1 MRCLRFMVGARDL
14 AVDLSWVRE
23 VCPVVRLRAMPGA
36 PEWLRGLMDHHGVL
50 VPVLDL
56 GLLLGGSA
64 VEPLVGARILLLEG
78 PIDGSHDARHTLF
91 GALVDAVDAPATLD
105 RDGSWSAP
113 GDLPVMP
120 FVGEVARVGAQPVFV
135 MDAGRLA
142 LHHAGLPRQSAP
154 TRALTDDSR

>member
-1 MRCLRFMVGARDL
+1 MVGTRDL

-36 PEWLRGLMDHHGVL
+36 PDWLRGLMDHHGVL

-56 GLLLGGSA
+56 GVMLGGSA

-78 PIDGSHDARHTLF
+78 PIDGSHGARHTLF
-91 GALVDAVDAPATLD
+91 GALVDKVDAPVTLD
-105 RDGSWSAP
+105 REGSWSAP
-113 GDLPVMP
+113 DGLPTVP
-120 FVGEVARVGAQPVFV
+120 FVGEVARVGAQQVFV

-142 LHHAGLPRQSAP
+142 FHHAGLLQRSTL
-154 TRALTDDSR
+154 TRALPDDPR